1 MSLRG
6 AKWGANGMSLLDENM
21 TSELANSLK
30 KASGAARTTLEETVT
45 RQITRLRSST
55 KTRKSAATRERI
67 MAAATSLM
75 VERGNTDF
83 QMSEVSSR
91 CKMSKGAL
99 YYYFADKDAL
109 VEAIF
114 DRSIDELVDSVE
126 AAVAAAA
133 SALDALVGLT
143 CELTNRMSSGSPLA
157 LAMTREVIDANNSVL
172 PSMETHFARIIAI
185 ISAQLERAKGEGMV
199 REGVNSRL
207 GAVAIS
213 GAFIFAALEVAGLG
227 EDAPTGDR
235 LARSLIDIALNGMG
249 TEAAHAALVSAERLS
264 SPSSDAEGVVAKQ
277 PAQG

>member
-1 MSLRG
+1 
-6 AKWGANGMSLLDENM
+6 MSLLDEKM

-30 KASGAARTTLEETVT
+30 KASGAARTSLEETVT
-45 RQITRLRSST
+45 RQTTRLRSST

-126 AAVAAAA
+126 GAVAGAS
-133 SALDALVGLT
+133 SALEALVSLTRELT
-143 CELTNRMSSGSPLA
+143 CRMSVGSPLA
-157 LAMTREVIDANNSVL
+157 LAM
-172 PSMETHFARIIAI
+172 FARIISI
-185 ISAQLERAKGEGMV
+185 ISAQLDRAKGEGMV

-207 GAVAIS
+207 GAVTIS
-213 GAFIFAALEVAGLG
+213 GAFIFAALEVASLG
-227 EDAPTGDR
+227 EDAPTGDK

-249 TEAAHAALVSAERLS
+249 TEAAHTALAAAGCGSSLAAQESEKTAPQLS
-264 SPSSDAEGVVAKQ
+264 E
-277 PAQG
+277 QG